1 MLPLLHKRSFWA
13 KPPLKNT
20 HMFSFTF
27 SCLCSQRIIAL
38 ILVPEGFLETKSITC
53 LFGLSKCLGL
63 LESASANCFLLTD
76 LHFLSSASYLPLLQ
90 VLGCHK
96 ETPSH
101 VEELPCQAVWTMQKM
116 HKFSFF
122 FPLPLSLVFKKSW
135 KQHASFKSNKRR
147 KSFSD
152 GAFLPLVVLQA
163 ILQLFSRMKIQKV
176 FTLFR
181 DFIHAGL
188 QTMQNYKLMYY
199 WQSCNITSF
208 SSLQAKAS

>member
-1 MLPLLHKRSFWA
+1 M
-13 KPPLKNT
+13 
-20 HMFSFTF
+20 
-27 SCLCSQRIIAL
+27 
-38 ILVPEGFLETKSITC
+38 
-53 LFGLSKCLGL
+53 GL

-76 LHFLSSASYLPLLQ
+76 PHFLSSASYLPLLQ
-90 VLGCHK
+90 ILGCHK

-116 HKFSFF
+116 HKFSWFF
-122 FPLPLSLVFKKSW
+122 FFLPPFLVFKNSR
-135 KQHASFKSNKRR
+135 KQHTSFKSNKRR

-152 GAFLPLVVLQA
+152 GTFLPLVVLQA
-163 ILQLFSRMKIQKV
+163 ILQLFPRIKIQKV

-181 DFIHAGL
+181 DFIHAGF